1 MNDALLVAQ
10 GLRKTFASPTREV
23 EVLRGVDL
31 SVRQGESV
39 CILGVSGTGKST
51 LLHILGT
58 LDVPTGGTVLFE
70 GKDVF
75 GLSPGE
81 LAAFRNRSIGFVFQF
96 HYLLPEFSALENVMM
111 PALIARTPAT
121 KARQRAEELLERVG
135 VAHRLTHKPGELS
148 GGEQQRVAIA
158 RALMMSPSLLM
169 ADEPTGNLDP
179 ETARTVHDLILSLN
193 EKENLTLIVVSH
205 NPELANFMD
214 SAYRLE
220 RGVLVPQRPRN
231 TQPST

>member
-1 MNDALLVAQ
+1 MSDPLLVAQ

-23 EVLRGVDL
+23 EVLKGVDL
-31 SVRQGESV
+31 TVSKGESV

-51 LLHILGT
+51 LLHVLGT
-58 LDVPTGGTVLFE
+58 LDIPTGGTVIYE
-70 GKDVF
+70 DRDVF
-75 GLSPGE
+75 KLFPAE

-96 HYLLPEFSALENVMM
+96 HYLLPEFTALENVMM
-111 PALIARTPAT
+111 PALIARTPAS
-121 KARQRAEELLERVG
+121 KAKKRAEELLERVG

-158 RALMMSPSLLM
+158 RALMMSPSLLL

-179 ETARTVHDLILSLN
+179 ETARTVHELILSLN

-205 NPELANFMD
+205 NPELAGFMD
-214 SAYRLE
+214 SAYRLIS
-220 RGVLVPQRPRN
+220 GKLVREKKIQ
-231 TQPST
+231 

>member
-1 MNDALLVAQ
+1 MNEPLLVAQ
-10 GLRKTFASPTREV
+10 GLKKTFASPTREV
-23 EVLRGVDL
+23 EVLKGVDL
-31 SVRQGESV
+31 TVRPGESI

-58 LDVPTGGTVLFE
+58 LDVPTDGTVQFE

-75 GLSPGE
+75 GLSPVD
-81 LAAFRNRSIGFVFQF
+81 LAEFRNRRIGFVFQF
-96 HYLLPEFSALENVMM
+96 HYLLPEFTALENVMM
-111 PALIARTPAT
+111 PALIARTPAA
-121 KARQRAEELLERVG
+121 KAKRRAEALLERVG

-158 RALMMSPSLLM
+158 RALMMSPALLL

-179 ETARTVHDLILSLN
+179 ETARTVHELILSLN

-214 SAYRLE
+214 SAYRLSS
-220 RGVLVPQRPRN
+220 GVLVPEKQL
-231 TQPST
+231 QP

>member
-1 MNDALLVAQ
+1 MSEPLLAAR
-10 GLRKTFASPTREV
+10 GLKKTFASPTREV
-23 EVLRGVDL
+23 EVLKGVDL
-31 SVRQGESV
+31 TVRPGESI

-58 LDVPTGGTVLFE
+58 LDVPTDGTVLFE

-75 GLSPGE
+75 SLSQPE
-81 LAAFRNRSIGFVFQF
+81 LAEFRNRRIGFVFQF
-96 HYLLPEFSALENVMM
+96 HYLLPEFTALENVMM
-111 PALIARTPAT
+111 PALIARTPAA
-121 KARQRAEELLERVG
+121 KAKKRAEELLERVG

-158 RALMMSPSLLM
+158 RALMMSPALLL

-179 ETARTVHDLILSLN
+179 ETARTVHELILSLN

-205 NPELANFMD
+205 NPELADFMD
-214 SAYRLE
+214 RAYRLSH
-220 RGVLVPQRPRN
+220 GILVPQEKDA
-231 TQPST
+231 

>member
-1 MNDALLVAQ
+1 MNEPLLVAQ
-10 GLRKTFASPTREV
+10 GLKKTFASPTREV
-23 EVLRGVDL
+23 EVLKGVDL
-31 SVRQGESV
+31 TVRPGESI

-58 LDVPTGGTVLFE
+58 LDVPTDGTVQFE

-75 GLSPGE
+75 GLSPVD
-81 LAAFRNRSIGFVFQF
+81 LAEFRSRRIGFVFQF
-96 HYLLPEFSALENVMM
+96 HYLLPEFTALENVMM
-111 PALIARTPAT
+111 PALIARTPAA
-121 KARQRAEELLERVG
+121 KAKRRAEALLERVG

-158 RALMMSPSLLM
+158 RALMMSPSLLL

-179 ETARTVHDLILSLN
+179 ETARTVHELILSLN

-214 SAYRLE
+214 SAYRLSS
-220 RGVLVPQRPRN
+220 GVLVPEKQL
-231 TQPST
+231 QP